1 MTLLPTPRH
10 GRASGTRERTVRTF
24 AVVNQKGGCGKTT
37 TAINLAGVFAGRGHR
52 TLLVDMDPQGHCA
65 AGLAIPEQ
73 RVDLHIGDAMLA
85 PDEKPV
91 DPQRLLWRVSRNLD
105 LAPATLRLAAL
116 EAARGELAARPDAE
130 SRLKRVLTRF
140 ETQYD
145 ICLIDCSPA
154 IGLLA
159 FNALVAA
166 DDVIIPVETGF
177 FSLQGAA
184 KQVNAIKSIAKRLG
198 VAPVYRLLA
207 TMHDPASILSR
218 DLLDELKRRF
228 AARVI
233 PVVISADHSLR
244 EAASF
249 GQPVCEYSRESQGAK
264 DYTALADWL
273 IDNVL
278 RAGSAR
284 LPEPEIAKS
293 PAPEAVSTQPD
304 AAAVSHV
311 QVVRGVAEQALGG
324 SPEVALAPASPGPAE
339 NGTAPSASATM
350 SRAADMAR
358 RTRNLARAVAIAEPK
373 PVVFAP
379 VAAPAAAP
387 IADPFASKPVE
398 PRMFAPVAPAVAPS
412 QPALPTYP
420 QQSPTL
426 PAASPSDQPRRY
438 FGAMATPKGVLFV
451 QPFSI
456 GSSVCVA
463 GEFNQWTPER
473 TPLRPNPATG
483 SLEALVEMP
492 PGYAQYRLVVD
503 GRWMPDPFNP
513 VVAPNPF
520 GGSNSVVVV
529 PFGPSDIPS
538 PSPVSPIPAAAR
550 SAG

>member
-1 MTLLPTPRH
+1 M
-10 GRASGTRERTVRTF
+10 RTF

-37 TAINLAGVFAGRGHR
+37 TAINLAGVFAGRGLR

-116 EAARGELAARPDAE
+116 EAARGELASRPDAE
-130 SRLKRVLTRF
+130 SRLKKVMTRF
-140 ETQYD
+140 DAQYD

-166 DDVIIPVETGF
+166 DEVIIPVETGF
-177 FSLQGAA
+177 FSLQGAS

-198 VAPVYRLLA
+198 VAPTYRLLA
-207 TMHDPASILSR
+207 TMHDPASVLSR

-228 AARVI
+228 ATRVI
-233 PVVISADHSLR
+233 PIVITADQSLR

-249 GQPVCEYSRESQGAK
+249 GQPVSEYSRESQGAK
-264 DYTALADWL
+264 DYAALADWL
-273 IDNVL
+273 IENAL
-278 RAGSAR
+278 KPGAPRPPESEPASAATEPAQVQVQVVPGISDQALGADSEPALVSTMS
-284 LPEPEIAKS
+284 LPEP
-293 PAPEAVSTQPD
+293 
-304 AAAVSHV
+304 
-311 QVVRGVAEQALGG
+311 
-324 SPEVALAPASPGPAE
+324 PASPEPAGPSA
-339 NGTAPSASATM
+339 TAPTM

-358 RTRNLARAVAIAEPK
+358 RTRNLARAVAIAEAK
-373 PVVFAP
+373 PTALLSTPAP
-379 VAAPAAAP
+379 VSDPFMAKPETRLASAPAAITPTVSTVAAPVSAPAPFAPPAPPAAP
-387 IADPFASKPVE
+387 QDH
-398 PRMFAPVAPAVAPS
+398 
-412 QPALPTYP
+412 
-420 QQSPTL
+420 
-426 PAASPSDQPRRY
+426 PRRY

-451 QPFSI
+451 QPISI
-456 GSSVCVA
+456 GASVGVA
-463 GEFNQWTPER
+463 GDFNQWTPER

-483 SLEALVEMP
+483 ALEALVEMP

-529 PFGPSDIPS
+529 PFGPSDLPS
-538 PSPVSPIPAAAR
+538 PSPVLQPAAAR